1 MAFPPKIQESRT
13 YAGSRVIIYTTDA
26 GGEYSIHGA
35 YEADHGWVQCAWR
48 ANGRFNAD
56 DKVRTSLDIII

>member
-1 MAFPPKIQESRT
+1 M
-13 YAGSRVIIYTTDA
+13 DA
-26 GGEYSIHGA
+26 GGDYSIHGA